1 MNGYHLEKIWDP
13 VTRLWHWALALS
25 VCAGWGMGKFMTF
38 STIEWHFYCGYCTG
52 GLLIFRC
59 IWGFFGPAPIRFKRL
74 IPSVSSTISYLKK
87 MGGRTPSGSPGHNPV
102 GSLSVIAMILL
113 LGTQATTGL
122 FVESDDFFEYGP
134 LVAYVSSDVV
144 GSMTWIHRLVADGI
158 LIIVVLHVSA
168 IVFYLC
174 WKKENLIKP
183 MMTGWKWVKDLR

>member
-1 MNGYHLEKIWDP
+1 
-13 VTRLWHWALALS
+13 
-25 VCAGWGMGKFMTF
+25 
-38 STIEWHFYCGYCTG
+38 
-52 GLLIFRC
+52 
-59 IWGFFGPAPIRFKRL
+59 
-74 IPSVSSTISYLKK
+74 
-87 MGGRTPSGSPGHNPV
+87 V

-144 GSMTWIHRLVADGI
+144 GRMTWIHRLVADGI

-168 IVFYLC
+168 IIFYLC

-183 MMTGWKWVKDLR
+183 MLTGWKWVKSQR